1 MVAKKKLEDSSN
13 APKKKN
19 KKNIATPKDVHCS
32 ELNTVGP
39 TCEMK
44 SQITT

>member
-1 MVAKKKLEDSSN
+1 MVAKKTRRFIKRT
-13 APKKKN
+13 KKKN

-32 ELNTVGP
+32 ELNTAGP